1 MDIIPVIYGYAR
13 VSKSDDD
20 AKNLDTQLRLLAHH
34 GIREDLIFTDVA
46 SGRTM
51 NRPGLA
57 GPDGPCPTRR
67 HHRRRVPGPVQPQL

>member
-1 MDIIPVIYGYAR
+1 MNMLPVTYGYAR

-46 SGRTM
+46 QRPHHES
-51 NRPGLA
+51 PGLA
-57 GPDGPCPTRR
+57 GPDGP
-67 HHRRRVPGPVQPQL
+67 